1 MRKWDIRSPL
11 VCDSSIVLLAQQMIF
26 LLSFLGTS
34 KPSFFWS
41 PMWPRNT
48 MWLNSFGP
56 YVWFQ
61 YRDQEFR
68 VARYRRGQ
76 PQSHQGGGCRLGP
89 EVESHLARSISES
102 FANFPPS
109 QWPEVSPDWFT
120 PTKKD
125 GMGPKSRPLGKTF
138 HQMSL
143 EDMPSLF
150 VHSTVSVLL
159 LFQY

>member
-1 MRKWDIRSPL
+1 M
-11 VCDSSIVLLAQQMIF
+11 VTSSIVLLAQQMIF

-48 MWLNSFGP
+48 MWLNTFGL

-61 YRDQEFR
+61 YRDQEFW
-68 VARYRRGQ
+68 VARYRGQ

-109 QWPEVSPDWFT
+109 QWPEVSLLIDSLP
-120 PTKKD
+120 PKD

-150 VHSTVSVLL
+150 VHSTVSVLV